1 MSVPFLRFMRPRH
14 VLLLSLVVATALL
27 VDILR
32 LDERAWFWLEEGR
45 RSAAEQQASIWLP
58 GYRVV
63 VQGRSLTGLERD
75 ETSGLT
81 YNPASD
87 TLFAV
92 TGKNPQ
98 LVELALDGEVLR
110 RIPLHGFSDPEG
122 VEVIADGR
130 LAIIDERRRSLTT
143 FSIDADTLS
152 LDAGDFPSFDL
163 GFADSGNK
171 GFEGIAWD
179 SLNQRLLLG
188 KERGPLGL
196 FSLPFPGEDGAAGTL
211 QALPSKRAFV
221 RDISSLSFDA
231 RSGHT
236 LVLSDESRLL
246 LELDGQGQPV
256 SFISLIGGLNGLHQS
271 IKQAEGVTMDAAGN
285 IYIVGEPNL
294 LYVFSKDAPVELP
307 AQVDRE
313 ARRPRATRNP

>member
-1 MSVPFLRFMRPRH
+1 MPVPLCRFMRLRRLLL
-14 VLLLSLVVATALL
+14 VLLVLLVATALL
-27 VDILR
+27 INFLR

-45 RSAAEQQASIWLP
+45 LSVVEQQASIWLP
-58 GYRVV
+58 GYRAVM
-63 VQGRSLTGLERD
+63 QGKSLSGLEQD

-81 YNPASD
+81 YNPATD
-87 TLFAV
+87 TLFTV
-92 TGKNPQ
+92 TGKHPQ
-98 LVELALDGEVLR
+98 LVELTLGGEVLR
-110 RIPLHGFSDPEG
+110 RIPLSGFSDPEG
-122 VEVIADGR
+122 VEVVSDGR
-130 LAIIDERRRSLTT
+130 LAIIDERRRSMTT
-143 FSIDADTLS
+143 FSISADTLS
-152 LDAGDFPSFDL
+152 LDAGDYPSFDL

-179 SLNQRLLLG
+179 SLNQRVLLG

-196 FSLPFPGEDGAAGTL
+196 FSLPFPGEDGAARTL

-246 LELDGQGQPV
+246 LELDEQGQPV
-256 SFISLIGGLNGLHQS
+256 SFISLIGGLNGLHES
-271 IKQAEGVTMDAAGN
+271 ITQAEGVTMDAAGN

-294 LYVFSKDAPVELP
+294 LYVFSKPAPVVMP
-307 AQVDRE
+307 TQVE
-313 ARRPRATRNP
+313 

>member
-1 MSVPFLRFMRPRH
+1 MSAKRFRCMRPRH
-14 VLLLSLVVATALL
+14 LLLLSLIVVTALL
-27 VDILR
+27 VDFLR
-32 LDERAWFWLEEGR
+32 LDDRAWLWLEEGR
-45 RSAAEQQASIWLP
+45 LSVAEQRASIWLP
-58 GYRVV
+58 SYRVA
-63 VQGRSLTGLERD
+63 VQGRPLAGLERD

-92 TGKNPQ
+92 TGKHPQ

-110 RIPLHGFSDPEG
+110 RIPLRGFSDPEG
-122 VEVIADGR
+122 VEVISGGR
-130 LAIIDERRRSLTT
+130 LAIIDERRRSLTAVT
-143 FSIDADTLS
+143 IAADTLS
-152 LDAGDFPSFDL
+152 LDAGDYPSFDL
-163 GFADSGNK
+163 GFADSANK

-179 SLNQRLLLG
+179 SFNQRVLLG

-211 QALPSKRAFV
+211 QALPSKHAFV

-231 RSGHT
+231 RTGHS

-307 AQVDRE
+307 TQVDQE
-313 ARRPRATRNP
+313 ARHPRTTRKP

>member
-1 MSVPFLRFMRPRH
+1 MPAPFLRFMRPRR
-14 VLLLSLVVATALL
+14 LLLLLLVVASALL
-27 VDILR
+27 VDFLR
-32 LDERAWFWLEEGR
+32 LDERARFWLEEGR
-45 RSAAEQQASIWLP
+45 RSVAEQQASIWLP

-63 VQGRSLTGLERD
+63 VQGRALAGLARD
-75 ETSGLT
+75 ETSGLS

-87 TLFAV
+87 TLFTV
-92 TGKNPQ
+92 TGRNPQ
-98 LVELALDGEVLR
+98 LVELSLAGEVLR
-110 RIPLHGFSDPEG
+110 RIPLTGFSDPEG
-122 VEVIADGR
+122 VEVISGGR
-130 LAIIDERRRSLTT
+130 LAIIDERRRSLTVLT
-143 FSIDADTLS
+143 VDDDTRS
-152 LDAGDFPSFDL
+152 LDAGDYPSFDL

-196 FSLPFPGEDGAAGTL
+196 FSLPFAGEDGAAGTL
-211 QALPSKRAFV
+211 QTLPSKRAFV

-231 RSGHT
+231 RTGHS

-246 LELDGQGQPV
+246 LELDGQGRPV
-256 SFISLIGGLNGLHQS
+256 SFISLIGGLNGLHRS

-294 LYVFSKDAPVELP
+294 LYVFSKDAPVVLP
-307 AQVDRE
+307 TQVE
-313 ARRPRATRNP
+313 

>member
-1 MSVPFLRFMRPRH
+1 MPAKHFRFMPTRL
-14 VLLLSLVVATALL
+14 LLLSLVIATALL
-27 VDILR
+27 VDFLR
-32 LDERAWFWLEEGR
+32 LDDRAWLWLEEGR
-45 RSAAEQQASIWLP
+45 RSVAEQQASIWLP

-63 VQGRSLTGLERD
+63 VQGRALAGLERD

-98 LVELALDGEVLR
+98 LVELSLAGEVLR
-110 RIPLHGFSDPEG
+110 RIPLRGFSDPEG
-122 VEVIADGR
+122 VEVISGGR
-130 LAIIDERRRSLTT
+130 LAIIDERRSSLTAV
-143 FSIDADTLS
+143 SIDADTQS
-152 LDAGDFPSFDL
+152 LDAGDYPSFGL

-171 GFEGIAWD
+171 GFEGGAWD
-179 SLNQRLLLG
+179 SLNQRVLLG

-211 QALPSKRAFV
+211 QTLPSKRAFV

-256 SFISLIGGLNGLHQS
+256 SFISLIGGLNGLHRS
-271 IKQAEGVTMDAAGN
+271 IEQAEGVTMDAAGN

-307 AQVDRE
+307 TQVDQE
-313 ARRPRATRNP
+313 ARHPRAIRDP

>member
-1 MSVPFLRFMRPRH
+1 MPVPLFRFMRPRR
-14 VLLLSLVVATALL
+14 LLLLLLVVVTAWL
-27 VDILR
+27 INFLR

-45 RSAAEQQASIWLP
+45 LSVAEQQASIWLP
-58 GYRVV
+58 GYRAV
-63 VQGRSLTGLERD
+63 VQGKSLAGLERD

-87 TLFAV
+87 TLFTV
-92 TGKNPQ
+92 TGKHPQ
-98 LVELALDGEVLR
+98 LVELSLDGEVLR
-110 RIPLHGFSDPEG
+110 RIPLSGFSDPEG
-122 VEVIADGR
+122 VEVISGGR
-130 LAIIDERRRSLTT
+130 LAIIDERRGSMTAFTLY
-143 FSIDADTLS
+143 DDTLS
-152 LDAGDFPSFDL
+152 LDAGDYPSFDL
-163 GFADSGNK
+163 GFADAGNK

-179 SLNQRLLLG
+179 SLNQRVLLG

-196 FSLPFPGEDGAAGTL
+196 FSLSLAGADGAAGTL

-246 LELDGQGQPV
+246 LELDSQGQPV

-294 LYVFSKDAPVELP
+294 LYVFSKDAPVVLP
-307 AQVDRE
+307 RQVD
-313 ARRPRATRNP
+313 

>member
-1 MSVPFLRFMRPRH
+1 MPAPFLRFMRPRR
-14 VLLLSLVVATALL
+14 LLLLLLVVATALL
-27 VDILR
+27 VDFLR
-32 LDERAWFWLEEGR
+32 LDERARFWLEEGR
-45 RSAAEQQASIWLP
+45 RSVAEQQASIWLP

-63 VQGRSLTGLERD
+63 VQGRALAGLARD
-75 ETSGLT
+75 ETSGLS

-87 TLFAV
+87 TLFTV
-92 TGKNPQ
+92 TGRNPQ
-98 LVELALDGEVLR
+98 LVELSLAGEVLR
-110 RIPLHGFSDPEG
+110 RIPLTGFSDPEG
-122 VEVIADGR
+122 VEVISGGR
-130 LAIIDERRRSLTT
+130 LAIIDERRRSLTVLT
-143 FSIDADTLS
+143 VDDDTRS
-152 LDAGDFPSFDL
+152 LDAGDYPSFDL

-196 FSLPFPGEDGAAGTL
+196 FSLPFTGEDGTAGTL
-211 QALPSKRAFV
+211 QTLPSKRAFV

-231 RSGHT
+231 RTGHS

-246 LELDGQGQPV
+246 LELDGQGRPV
-256 SFISLIGGLNGLHQS
+256 SFISLIGGLNGLHRS

-294 LYVFSKDAPVELP
+294 LYVFSKDAPVVLP
-307 AQVDRE
+307 TQVE
-313 ARRPRATRNP
+313 

>member
-1 MSVPFLRFMRPRH
+1 MPAQFLRFMRPRRL
-14 VLLLSLVVATALL
+14 VLLLLVVATVLL
-27 VDILR
+27 VDFLR
-32 LDERAWFWLEEGR
+32 LDDRVWFWLEEGR
-45 RSAAEQQASIWLP
+45 LSVAEQQASIWLP

-63 VQGRSLTGLERD
+63 VQGHPLAGLERD

-81 YNPASD
+81 YSPASD
-87 TLFAV
+87 TLFTV
-92 TGKNPQ
+92 TGKHPQ
-98 LVELALDGEVLR
+98 LVELSLAGEVLR
-110 RIPLHGFSDPEG
+110 RIPLSGFSDPEG
-122 VEVIADGR
+122 VEVISGGR
-130 LAIIDERRRSLTT
+130 LAIIDERRRSLTA
-143 FSIDADTLS
+143 FSIDADTQS
-152 LDAGDFPSFDL
+152 LDAGDYPSFDL

-231 RSGHT
+231 RTGHS

-246 LELDGQGQPV
+246 LELDEQGEPV

-294 LYVFSKDAPVELP
+294 LYVFSKDVPVELP
-307 AQVDRE
+307 TQVD
-313 ARRPRATRNP
+313 

>member
-1 MSVPFLRFMRPRH
+1 MPAPFLRFMRPRR
-14 VLLLSLVVATALL
+14 LLLLLLVVASALL
-27 VDILR
+27 VDFLR
-32 LDERAWFWLEEGR
+32 LDERARFWLEEGR
-45 RSAAEQQASIWLP
+45 RSVAEQQASIWLP

-63 VQGRSLTGLERD
+63 VQGRTLAGLARD
-75 ETSGLT
+75 ETSGLS

-87 TLFAV
+87 TLFTV
-92 TGKNPQ
+92 TGRNPQ
-98 LVELALDGEVLR
+98 LVELSLAGEVLR
-110 RIPLHGFSDPEG
+110 RIPLTGFSDPEG
-122 VEVIADGR
+122 VEVISGGR
-130 LAIIDERRRSLTT
+130 LAIIDERRRSLTVLT
-143 FSIDADTLS
+143 VDDDTRS
-152 LDAGDFPSFDL
+152 LDAGDYPSFDL

-196 FSLPFPGEDGAAGTL
+196 FSLPFTGEDGTAGTL
-211 QALPSKRAFV
+211 QTLPSKRAFV

-231 RSGHT
+231 RTGHS

-246 LELDGQGQPV
+246 LELDGQGRPV
-256 SFISLIGGLNGLHQS
+256 SFISLIGGLNGLHRS

-294 LYVFSKDAPVELP
+294 LYVFSKDAPVVLP
-307 AQVDRE
+307 TQVE
-313 ARRPRATRNP
+313 

>member
-1 MSVPFLRFMRPRH
+1 MPAPFLRFMRPRR
-14 VLLLSLVVATALL
+14 LLLLLLVVVSALL
-27 VDILR
+27 VDFLR
-32 LDERAWFWLEEGR
+32 LDERARFWLEEGR
-45 RSAAEQQASIWLP
+45 RSVAEQQASIWLP

-63 VQGRSLTGLERD
+63 VQGRALAGLARD
-75 ETSGLT
+75 ETSGLS

-87 TLFAV
+87 TLFTV
-92 TGKNPQ
+92 TGRNPQ
-98 LVELALDGEVLR
+98 LVELSLAGEVLR
-110 RIPLHGFSDPEG
+110 RIPLTGFSDPEG
-122 VEVIADGR
+122 VEVISGGR
-130 LAIIDERRRSLTT
+130 LAIIDERRRSLTVLT
-143 FSIDADTLS
+143 VDDDTRS
-152 LDAGDFPSFDL
+152 LDAGDYPSFDL

-196 FSLPFPGEDGAAGTL
+196 FSLPFTGEDGTAGTL
-211 QALPSKRAFV
+211 QTLPSKRAFV

-231 RSGHT
+231 RTGHS

-246 LELDGQGQPV
+246 LELDGQGRPV
-256 SFISLIGGLNGLHQS
+256 SFISLIGGLNGLHRS

-294 LYVFSKDAPVELP
+294 LYVFSKDAPVVLP
-307 AQVDRE
+307 TQVE
-313 ARRPRATRNP
+313 